1 MALWKEHELKEHLE
15 IKNWLAKAANW
26 GPFDLD
32 ARIGL
37 RVTTALDTINRM
49 EEWERLGKE
58 REDREGEKKKDGE
71 KVEE

>member
-1 MALWKEHELKEHLE
+1 MIIAPTAHYEWAVVLWKEHELKEHVE
-15 IKNWLAKAANW
+15 IKNWLTKVANW

-32 ARIGL
+32 ARVGL

-58 REDREGEKKKDGE
+58 E
-71 KVEE
+71 